1 MPTVTVRQPTT
12 INVKVGNKPATVQSI
27 SYGGR
32 TLKSATDLELV
43 GAQNGD
49 VIVYQANT
57 NNFIVE
63 PVSALT
69 PSLDQGFF

>member
-1 MPTVTVRQPTT
+1 MPGQIIGTVNVQIGPT
-12 INVKVGNKPATVQSI
+12 INPRVNSI
-27 SYGGR
+27 AYGGR
-32 TLKSATDLELV
+32 TLKSATDLELA
-43 GAQNGD
+43 GKQNGD

-57 NNFIVE
+57 DSFIVE